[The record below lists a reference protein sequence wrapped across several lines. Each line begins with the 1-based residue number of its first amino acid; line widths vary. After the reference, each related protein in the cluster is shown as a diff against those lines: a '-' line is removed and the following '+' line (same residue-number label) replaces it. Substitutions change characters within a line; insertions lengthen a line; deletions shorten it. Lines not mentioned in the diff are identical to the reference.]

1 MFTALSFQ
9 ATGPGLGTQLEP
21 GRFQRAEDLDLES
34 GDREVPDNQRM
45 ENWRGRSCL
54 ERESGEG
61 GCPMRMQ
68 LTSDGC

>member
-9 ATGPGLGTQLEP
+9 ATVPGLGTQLEP

-54 ERESGEG
+54 
-61 GCPMRMQ
+61 
-68 LTSDGC
+68 